1 MLLLDSTIQTAAGIA
16 GRIAPAQTGFGW
28 PEGFAVSAAIVT
40 IDATQG

>member
-1 MLLLDSTIQTAAGIA
+1 MLLLDSAIQIAAGIA
-16 GRIAPAQTGFGW
+16 GRIAPAQTGFGL